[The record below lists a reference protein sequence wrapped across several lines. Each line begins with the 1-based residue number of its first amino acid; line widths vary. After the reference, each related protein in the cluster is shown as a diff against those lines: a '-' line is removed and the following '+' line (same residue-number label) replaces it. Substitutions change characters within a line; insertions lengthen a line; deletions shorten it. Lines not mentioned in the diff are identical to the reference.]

1 MTEYLKSYPKQS
13 NSLHN
18 DIQDNGR
25 GRERHDSVC
34 RSGYTDFKK
43 NSINA
48 CFKWSPSH
56 VML

>member
-43 NSINA
+43 TLLM
-48 CFKWSPSH
+48 H
-56 VML
+56 VLNGVQAM